1 MMILHDPS
9 ELPSDVAGTALMIG
23 KFDGVHRGHRALAE
37 RLHEAARAKGL
48 MSLAVTFDRHP
59 LELFA
64 PEKAPRPVC
73 SLEEKLELLAEAGF
87 QATLVLPFTHE
98 LAAIEAETFLRD
110 ILVTALRARIILVGE
125 DFKFG
130 RRGAGDVVMLR
141 ERSEE
146 LGFELLVATDQA
158 GPGGRRASSTWV
170 RQLLDEGDVSSCSR
184 VLGRSHILEG
194 IVVHGAER
202 GRELGF
208 PTANLSPDLEGYIPA
223 DGVYAGWLDDGERV
237 YPAAISVGDNPTFD
251 GVPAKQVE
259 AHVIDETL
267 DLYDRRVRVAFVER
281 LRGME
286 RFQNLSALIARMEQD
301 VQEARELLARQEK
314 PAVRASL
321 DDAKESMG

>member
-1 MMILHDPS
+1 MMIIHDPS
-9 ELPSDVAGTALMIG
+9 ELPEDVAGTALMIG
-23 KFDGVHRGHRALAE
+23 KFDGVHRGHREL
-37 RLHEAARAKGL
+37 AARLQRAAVEHGL
-48 MSLAVTFDRHP
+48 LSLAVTFDRHP

-64 PEKAPRPVC
+64 PEHAPKPVC
-73 SLEEKLELLAEAGF
+73 SLQEKLELLAEAGF
-87 QATLVLPFTHE
+87 EATLVMPFTRE
-98 LAAIEAETFLRD
+98 LAAVEAEAFLRD
-110 ILVTALRARIILVGE
+110 ILVAALRARIILVGE

-130 RRGAGDVVMLR
+130 NQGRGDIDMLAAHAD
-141 ERSEE
+141 E
-146 LGFELLVATDQA
+146 LGYELMVTADQA

-170 RQLLDEGDVSSCSR
+170 RQLLDEGNVGACAE
-184 VLGRSHILEG
+184 VLGREHILEG
-194 IVVHGAER
+194 IVVHGAQR

-237 YPAAISVGDNPTFD
+237 YPAAISVGDNPTFE

-286 RFQNLSALIARMEQD
+286 RFDGLPALIARMHQD
-301 VQEARELLARQEK
+301 VDEARELLAKTPTPR
-314 PAVRASL
+314 VRASL
-321 DDAKESMG
+321 AAQRQD